1 MKRAKT
7 FHSTKKLT
15 PSQRTPFG
23 VRRFLMNADR
33 IDYLDSKRGQRECHV
48 MSVFE
53 DKKSKQFLPSVC
65 LPVQ

>member
-33 IDYLDSKRGQRECHV
+33 IDYLDSKGGQKECHV
-48 MSVFE
+48 
-53 DKKSKQFLPSVC
+53 C
-65 LPVQ
+65 L